1 MTSLKPDILRVAY
14 IAKHTQLLSLIM
26 SLQRSVHHEVVNHC
40 GEHHRRLQ
48 QVNMNPG
55 LWRARTMR
63 EGRRT
68 NLDITSSRSDLG
80 ISARCGRLGEQ
91 RFDAVCRATQE
102 QLLEDG
108 G

>member
-1 MTSLKPDILRVAY
+1 
-14 IAKHTQLLSLIM
+14 M

-40 GEHHRRLQ
+40 GEHHRRLRE
-48 QVNMNPG
+48 VNMNPG
-55 LWRARTMR
+55 RWRARTI
-63 EGRRT
+63 RT

-80 ISARCGRLGEQ
+80 ISARCGRLGEG

-102 QLLEDG
+102 QLLGDG